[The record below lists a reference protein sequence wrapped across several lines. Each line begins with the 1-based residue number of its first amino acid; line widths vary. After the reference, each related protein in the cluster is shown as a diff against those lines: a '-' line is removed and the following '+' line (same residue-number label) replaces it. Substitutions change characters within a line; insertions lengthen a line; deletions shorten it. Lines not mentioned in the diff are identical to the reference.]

1 MIALSNY
8 FTVDITRHFRLLNF
22 KVQSNSKVK
31 LQMKTS
37 HSYTTM
43 KSSVHSFQ
51 WSKATEFQRHLYMAY
66 IIGLRAEQGAILS
79 SRYFLSCAKNISEE
93 VEKLCM

>member
-1 MIALSNY
+1 MIVLFNY
-8 FTVDITRHFRLLNF
+8 FTIEITRNFRLLNF
-22 KVQSNSKVK
+22 KVQSNSKIK

-43 KSSVHSFQ
+43 KSFVHSPQ

-66 IIGLRAEQGAILS
+66 ITGLRAEQGAILS
-79 SRYFLSCAKNISEE
+79 KRYFLFCAKNF
-93 VEKLCM
+93 